1 MNWELTITGCIILAA
16 AMFVVRAIVNAIRG
30 KSRGGCGPK
39 CGKCGTVETPL
50 VKGRIGLP
58 QVPSGS

>member
-1 MNWELTITGCIILAA
+1 
-16 AMFVVRAIVNAIRG
+16 VVRAIVNAIRG
-30 KSRGGCGPK
+30 KSGGGCGPK